1 MARPVRSTL
10 AVVALAAAVVGA
22 VAVLLIGKA
31 AGWIGHATSRTV
43 VVSAPAETGRA
54 APATVTTPS
63 AGKPLAGNGFDPARI
78 FATRAAGVVTVFS
91 FFGAPDSPP
100 AQAAQGSGFVVSRS
114 GLILTDAHVITNAG
128 EQSGGPV
135 KPARQIYVEFSDRDR
150 IPARIVGW
158 DVFDDVGL
166 IRIDP
171 KQHAVDAVPLGDSD
185 RVVVG
190 APVAAIGSPLGNE
203 DTLTVGV
210 VSAIHRSIPALT
222 VERFQLVDAIQTDAP
237 ITHGNSGGPLFDA
250 RGRVIG
256 INAQIRSQSGT
267 GNDAGIGFAV
277 PIDSARRSM
286 QELLASGRV
295 RYAYVGVTTED
306 LTPALAR
313 HIHLPVLHGALIDDV
328 TSGGPGAKAG
338 LHGGTA
344 VEAFEGQQIKRGGD
358 VIVAVDGI
366 PVQGADDVVRIVA
379 TRLHPGQAATF
390 TVVRGGTRRTVAVR
404 LGERPA
410 NPGNGG

>member
-1 MARPVRSTL
+1 VRSPL
-10 AVVALAAAVVGA
+10 VLVALAAAVIGA
-22 VAVLLIGKA
+22 AAVLVIGKS
-31 AGWIGHATSRTV
+31 AGWIGRSTSRTV
-43 VVSAPAETGRA
+43 VVSVPAEAGTA
-54 APATVTTPS
+54 APARVTT
-63 AGKPLAGNGFDPARI
+63 AGVGKPLTGNGFDPARI
-78 FATRAAGVVTVFS
+78 FATRSPGVVTIFS
-91 FFGAPDSPP
+91 FFGSPDSPT

-114 GLILTDAHVITNAG
+114 GLILTNAHVVTNAG
-128 EQSGGPV
+128 EQSGGAV
-135 KPARQIYVEFSDRDR
+135 KPAREVYVEFSDRDR

-166 IRIDP
+166 IKIDP
-171 KQHAVDAVPLGDSD
+171 RQHAVDAVPVGDSNK
-185 RVVVG
+185 VVVG
-190 APVAAIGSPLGNE
+190 EPVAAIGSPLGNE
-203 DTLTVGV
+203 NTLTVGV

-267 GNDAGIGFAV
+267 GSDAGIGFAV

-286 QELLASGRV
+286 RELLASGRV

-306 LTPALAR
+306 LTPSLAR
-313 HIHLPVLHGALIDDV
+313 HLHLPVLHGALIDEV
-328 TSGGPGAKAG
+328 TPGGPGARAG
-338 LHGGTA
+338 LHGGTS

-358 VIVAVDGI
+358 VIVALDGL
-366 PVQGADDVVRIVA
+366 PVGGADDVVRIVA
-379 TRLHPGQAATF
+379 TRLHPGQTAAF
-390 TVVRGGTRRTVAVR
+390 TIVRGGTRRTIAVR

-410 NPGNGG
+410 NTGNGG